1 MENEKRTIV
10 VPGEK
15 VFNDQRR
22 VDGGYADA
30 SGTFATTMAMVHEDR
45 LVPLKGY
52 YLPKPGDFV
61 VGIVKEETFNGYE
74 IEVNSPY
81 DGRLSTRETRE
92 RFQVGDVISAKI
104 ADVNEIHEPLIA
116 EPRKLWGGE
125 VIDVESV
132 KVPRIIGRNASMV
145 ETIKQHTKSELF
157 VGKNGRVYV
166 KGGNTALAIRAI
178 LKICKEAHT
187 GGLTDRVVALLEG
200 RE

>member
-1 MENEKRTIV
+1 MENERTIV

-15 VFNDQRR
+15 VFDDQRR
-22 VDGGYADA
+22 VEGGYADA
-30 SGTFATTMAMVHEDR
+30 TGTFATTMAMVHDGK

-52 YLPKPGDFV
+52 YLPKPGDAV
-61 VGIVKEETFNGYE
+61 VGIVKEEMFSGYE
-74 IEVNSPY
+74 IEINSPY
-81 DGRLSTRETRE
+81 EGRLSTRETRE
-92 RFQVGDVISAKI
+92 RFAVGEVISAKVV
-104 ADVNEIHEPLIA
+104 DVNEIHEAIIA

-125 VIDVESV
+125 IIDVESV

-145 ETIKQHTKSELF
+145 ETIKQHTKSELL
-157 VGKNGRVYV
+157 VGKNGRIYV